1 MTKTNK
7 VPEKVKIA
15 VKLLNTLG
23 KKPKGSAIDIIGQL
37 EKLGYQWDNDA
48 KTWIN
53 AKVQTTIMV
62 RSDVTI
68 IDELLEKILEL
79 VTSFDVAEL
88 ELRNN
93 PIVYQAKDRKGVPI
107 ENMKQFYLVYQNNS
121 LEQDISLDEDVDV
134 DSILNEE

>member
-7 VPEKVKIA
+7 IPEKVKIA

-23 KKPKGSAIDIIGQL
+23 KKPKGSALDIIGQL

-68 IDELLEKILEL
+68 IDELLEKVREL
-79 VTSFDVAEL
+79 IANFEVAEL

-93 PIVYQAKDRKGVPI
+93 PIVYQAKDKKGMAI

-121 LEQDISLDEDVDV
+121 LEQDISSDEDVDV

>member
-15 VKLLNTLG
+15 VRLLNTLG

>member
-79 VTSFDVAEL
+79 VTTFDVAEL

-93 PIVYQAKDRKGVPI
+93 PIVYQAKDKKGVPI

>member
-7 VPEKVKIA
+7 IPEKVKIA

-23 KKPKGSAIDIIGQL
+23 KKPKGSALDIIGQL

-68 IDELLEKILEL
+68 IDELLEKVREL
-79 VTSFDVAEL
+79 VASFDVAEL

-93 PIVYQAKDRKGVPI
+93 PIVYQAKDKKGVPI

-121 LEQDISLDEDVDV
+121 LEQDISTDEDVDV